1 MKHRFER
8 APRILLL
15 LALGVGLVWGYSAL
29 NAAHQAAYPGLY
41 ATPPFLLI
49 LLAIFLLLV
58 TKPLVMALTGA
69 ACGYRLKC
77 LQLLFVEITRRERL
91 HVRLTG
97 HIRLGILMLPPRTD
111 GTAPCQLYVAS
122 PFLCY
127 GALAGLA
134 LLLSAV
140 FWQTSAARSLLYAA
154 FLLLLFLLVSLL
166 PSANRLD
173 GLSVL
178 LALRRSREFRRS
190 WACAMYING
199 ALMDDCRLI
208 DMPEEWFLT
217 ELPSQISH
225 PMFQAHITNSV
236 SRRMRQGRF
245 GEAYALLQP
254 LLALPPAP
262 ATHAVI
268 ACSILNGAVCEAL
281 AALPPVCLNQ
291 LEQPSV
297 QYMTP
302 AAWQPR
308 YLTAL
313 YARALLIDR
322 DEKKAGELLAQLR
335 QADPAQI
342 EDEMICLLQAKAE
355 NQTKENPHEEQ

>member
-41 ATPPFLLI
+41 AAPSFLLI

-58 TKPLVMALTGA
+58 TTPLVMGLIGT
-69 ACGYRLKC
+69 ACGYQLKL
-77 LQLLFVEITRRERL
+77 LQLPFLEITRREQLR
-91 HVRLTG
+91 VRLNG
-97 HIRLGILMLPPRTD
+97 RIRFGILMLPPCTD
-111 GTAPCQLYVAS
+111 GTAPCLLLVAS
-122 PFLCY
+122 SFLY
-127 GALAGLA
+127 HGALAGLT
-134 LLLSAV
+134 LLLTAV

-166 PSANRLD
+166 PKANRLD
-173 GLSVL
+173 GLSML

-190 WACAMYING
+190 WACTMHINA
-199 ALMDDCRLI
+199 ALLDDRRLI

-217 ELPSQISH
+217 ELPSRISH
-225 PMFQAHITNSV
+225 PFIQTHVTNSV

-245 GEAYALLQP
+245 DEAYALLQP
-254 LLALPPAP
+254 LLSIPPTP
-262 ATHAVI
+262 ATHTVV

-281 AALPPVCLNQ
+281 AELPPVCLNQ

-302 AAWQPR
+302 PAWQPR
-308 YLTAL
+308 RLTAL
-313 YARALLIDR
+313 YAHTLLIDR
-322 DEKKAGELLAQLR
+322 DDKKAGELLAQLR
-335 QADPAQI
+335 QADPTHI
-342 EDEMICLLQAKAE
+342 EDEMIRLLQAKAE